1 MSAMTSDVG
10 PYAILPRWLMRNPL
24 VGPYEL
30 AVYAVLAD
38 HADRDRNSSFPSHA
52 TIAEIAGCSSRKV
65 RDSLAVLA
73 EVGAVNWDHNKRSDG
88 GFSSNTYTIRIS
100 DPSAHSAGGSASGAD
115 GGSAHSAGGDRHEV
129 PTKKNQKEEEPDK
142 NKNQQLSLDQEVVWT
157 AYLDSWER
165 EVGKGVKPKF
175 SAKRKAY
182 VASRLK
188 EGYTVEELV
197 LAVTGWEHSDW
208 HKGDNPQGKPYNEFE
223 RFVKTAEQVE
233 KFIGYHEAKKPTKP
247 GNVNDAHGR
256 ERRASGGIIELD
268 DDEDFIDD

>member
-1 MSAMTSDVG
+1 MMTMTSDVG

-65 RDSLAVLA
+65 RESLTVLA
-73 EVGAVNWDHNKRSDG
+73 EIGAVNWDRNKRSDG
-88 GFSSNTYTIRIS
+88 GFTSNTYTIRIS
-100 DPSAHSAGGSASGAD
+100 DPAAHSAGGSAPGA
-115 GGSAHSAGGDRHEV
+115 GGVSAHSADGDRHEV
-129 PTKKNQKEEEPDK
+129 PTKKNQKEQEPVQ
-142 NKNQQLSLDQEVVWT
+142 NKNQEQGSDRDRVWN
-157 AYLDSWER
+157 AYLESCVDFSK
-165 EVGKGVKPKF
+165 GKGRTPVY
-175 SAKRKAY
+175 SAARKQLIDR
-182 VASRLK
+182 RLAN
-188 EGYTVEELV
+188 YSVDDLI
-197 LAVTGWEHSDW
+197 LAVTGWRNSSFHT
-208 HKGDNPQGKPYNEFE
+208 GDNDQGKVYNSIDLFL
-223 RFVKTAEQVE
+223 RNDE
-233 KFIGYHEAKKPTKP
+233 KIEMFIGYHEAKKPTKP